1 MTILEPHQHRGMP
14 SFSSVRSSGGGRRRY
29 LAGLAHALTILVLSN
44 CGGGDTSLV
53 SSQGAST
60 GASPTSPPLALGGA
74 SATGGVANAP
84 RAGSGATA
92 SQAGSASAPPASKE
106 CRGVTFDAAATD
118 GGASGAEACAGVSVE
133 AEAVP
138 VDIYVMMDRSVS
150 MNEPVAGGTQTRWE
164 ALREALERFTSAAKD
179 RDLRV
184 GIGFFGKSGARD
196 DAIDCDPAQ
205 YEVPRVEVG
214 RIAEVAPRL
223 VDAMRATAPGGL
235 TPTLPALR
243 GALNHAREW
252 ARSNPG
258 RATSVVL
265 VTDGFPTQ
273 CQDPISLPAIAEE
286 AAAARNEA
294 PFVRTFVI
302 GLAAGFNLDSL
313 ARAGG
318 TEHAY
323 LVDEGDV
330 ASSFATAL
338 GNISDS
344 ALDCEYELPEPP
356 GGDLELDY
364 ERVQLLYTPAVGEVE
379 EVPRVLGAEAC
390 GRNPNGG
397 WYFDSVS
404 SPSKISVCP
413 CTCTHLGAGRVDVR
427 LGCVPYIGLR

>member
-1 MTILEPHQHRGMP
+1 METCPHRGTP
-14 SFSSVRSSGGGRRRY
+14 SSVRSGGAGRRRY
-29 LAGLAHALTILVLSN
+29 FAGLVYALTALVLSN

-53 SSQGAST
+53 SSGGPGNQGPPP
-60 GASPTSPPLALGGA
+60 GPTLALGGA
-74 SATGGVANAP
+74 SATGGVVNSP

-92 SQAGSASAPPASKE
+92 SQAGSPSAPAPATKE
-106 CRGVTFDAAATD
+106 CRGVSFDSAATE

-138 VDIYVMMDRSVS
+138 VDIYIMMDRSVS

-164 ALREALERFTSAAKD
+164 ALREALERFTSAAQG

-196 DAIDCDPAQ
+196 DAIDCNPEQ

-214 RIAEVAPRL
+214 PIAEVAPSL
-223 VDAMRATAPGGL
+223 VDAMRATSPGGL

-243 GALNHAREW
+243 GALNHARDW
-252 ARSNPG
+252 ARTNPG

-273 CQDPISLPAIAEE
+273 CQDPVSLPAIAEE
-286 AAAARNEA
+286 ASAARNE
-294 PFVRTFVI
+294 PPYVRTFVI
-302 GLAAGFNLDSL
+302 GLAAGFNLDNL

-330 ASSFATAL
+330 ATSFATAL
-338 GNISDS
+338 GNVSDS
-344 ALDCEYELPEPP
+344 ALDCEYALPEPP

-364 ERVQLLYTPAVGEVE
+364 ERVQLLYTPAVGDVE
-379 EVPRVLGAEAC
+379 EVPRVVGAEAC

-397 WYFDSVS
+397 WYFDNPS

-413 CTCTHLGAGRVDVR
+413 CTCAHLGAGRVDVR